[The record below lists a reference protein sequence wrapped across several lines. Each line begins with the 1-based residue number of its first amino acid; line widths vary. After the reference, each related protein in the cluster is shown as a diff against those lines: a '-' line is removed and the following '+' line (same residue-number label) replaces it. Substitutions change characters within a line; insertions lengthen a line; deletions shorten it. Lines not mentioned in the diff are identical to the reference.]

1 MEVNMKF
8 VVQINKNDIAVC
20 KLINHIGTIFDNEV
34 EITEEQYNEIN
45 EFPLKLT
52 IEGRKVVSWEKTTI
66 EYPPAEEPPQESTV
80 EDYLIDLDFR
90 VSKIEL
96 GLEV

>member
-1 MEVNMKF
+1 MYYGLCL
-8 VVQINKNDIAVC
+8 NKDGIAVNKGEFN
-20 KLINHIGTIFDNEV
+20 KLVRSEQIT

-45 EFPLKLT
+45 EFPLLLIFDEDK
-52 IEGRKVVSWEKTTI
+52 KVVAWEKTTI
-66 EYPPAEEPPQESTV
+66 ENEPIPEQPKESTI
-80 EDYLIDLDFR
+80 EDYLVDLDFR

>member
-1 MEVNMKF
+1 MRHVL
-8 VVQINKNDIAVC
+8 IIKNDIAVS
-20 KLINHIGTIFDNEV
+20 KLTNHTDIMYDNEV
-34 EITEEQYNEIN
+34 EITEKQYNEIN

-52 IEGRKVVSWEKTTI
+52 IANGKVASWEKTTI
-66 EYPPAEEPPQESTV
+66 EYEPIPEQPKEITV